1 MAQGWRKEGGGLCDE
16 ELAAA
21 LAADLPGSFE
31 RLVRAYQGRL
41 YAFALGWVRDPR
53 DAEEIAQD
61 AFVRAYRALAG
72 YPAERVRALA
82 LRPWLYRIA
91 LNVAHNRRRRR
102 RAPMVSLDR
111 PGDGAAPEPAEDAR
125 RLPEAQ
131 VELAEQGDELGALVA
146 ALPARYRGAVILR
159 HVAGLGYNEAAA
171 VLDQPVGTVKAN
183 VHRGTRLLRAA
194 LAARRDLYETQGAR

>member
-1 MAQGWRKEGGGLCDE
+1 MCDE

-31 RLVRAYQGRL
+31 RLVLAHQGRL
-41 YAFALGWVRDPR
+41 YGFALGWTHDPR

-72 YPAERVRALA
+72 YPAARVRALA

-91 LNVAHNRRRRR
+91 LNVAHNRRRGKRPR
-102 RAPMVSLDR
+102 LVSLDR
-111 PGDGAAPEPAEDAR
+111 QGDGAGPEPAEDAR
-125 RLPEAQ
+125 RLPEAR

-146 ALPARYRGAVILR
+146 ALPARYRAAVILR
-159 HVAGLGYNEAAA
+159 HVEGLGYAEVAA
-171 VLDQPVGTVKAN
+171 VLDQPIGTVKAH

-194 LAARRDLYETQGAR
+194 LAARRHDLYDVYGAR